1 MQYWEGYLTSLKIIG
16 FSYKVLIM
24 IINKSLQWGDYLT
37 DISDNHFGILELFL
51 YYFLLQFLI
60 WLYGFIGSYVIIPL
74 RISG

>member
-1 MQYWEGYLTSLKIIG
+1 M
-16 FSYKVLIM
+16 
-24 IINKSLQWGDYLT
+24 GDYLT